1 MCVSEFIPD
10 KISGVALEYR
20 PRESAILEED
30 AEYEDT
36 SISLKKGGR
45 FGKYNPPGVESY

>member
-1 MCVSEFIPD
+1 MLRQFKAKIELYQLCVSEFIPD

-30 AEYEDT
+30 EEYETT
-36 SISLKKGGR
+36 S
-45 FGKYNPPGVESY
+45 YN